1 MRVTLILARADNG
14 VIGREGDL
22 PWRLSA
28 DLRRF
33 KALTT
38 GHRILMGR
46 KTHESIGRPLP
57 QRVNV
62 VLTRD
67 PQAHFPGCDART
79 DLEAALAEARE
90 AGETELFV
98 IGGAEIYRLA
108 LPFADRLQLTEV
120 HAEASG
126 DVTIP
131 GPGPDWVEVERA
143 DHPADER
150 NEHPYSFVVLDRR
163 TS

>member
-1 MRVTLILARADNG
+1 MRVTLILARSDNG
-14 VIGREGDL
+14 VIGRDGDL

-57 QRVNV
+57 DRVNV

-67 PQAHFPGCDART
+67 PEASFTGCEART
-79 DLEAALAEARE
+79 DLEHALAEARE

-108 LPFADRLQLTEV
+108 LPLADRLQLTEV
-120 HAEASG
+120 HADVPG

-131 GPGPDWVEVERA
+131 APGPEWTEVERT

-163 TS
+163 SP